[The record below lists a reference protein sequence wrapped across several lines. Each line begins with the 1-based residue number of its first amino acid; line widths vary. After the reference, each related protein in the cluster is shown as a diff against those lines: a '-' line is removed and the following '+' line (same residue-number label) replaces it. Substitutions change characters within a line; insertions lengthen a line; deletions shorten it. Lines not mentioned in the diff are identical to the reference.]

1 MEGYQEILKSFE
13 TRDILNGEI
22 WNDVFTDNPKLK
34 PQIRKVLLKIASEFQ
49 GYLGDNIFISD
60 VRFTGSLANYN
71 WSKFS
76 DIDLHCIIDFEQFD
90 PSERELYKE
99 LFNLKKTLFNENHNI
114 RVKGYEVELYA
125 EDITEKHVSSGVYSV
140 LFNDWVHQPIKKK
153 INLDKKFFLKKAD
166 TMMDRIDNLM
176 IDVKD
181 LDIDTALKKIKDFN
195 DKLKKYRKSGLD
207 KGGELSYENMIF
219 KFLRRNGYLEKLFTF
234 KNELMDRKL
243 SL

>member
-22 WNDVFTDNPKLK
+22 WNNVFTDNPVLK

-49 GYLGDNIFISD
+49 GYLGDDVFVSD
-60 VRFTGSLANYN
+60 VRFTGSLANFN

-76 DIDLHCIIDFEQFD
+76 DIDLHVILDYDQFE
-90 PSERELYKE
+90 PSEKELYKE
-99 LFNLKKTLFNENHNI
+99 LFNLKKTLFNENHDI
-114 RVKGYEVELYA
+114 TVKGYEVELYA
-125 EDITEKHVSSGVYSV
+125 EDISEKHVSSGVFSV
-140 LFNDWVHQPIKKK
+140 LYNDWINKPVKKK
-153 INLDKKFFLKKAD
+153 VSIDKKFFLKKAD

-181 LDIDTALKKIKDFN
+181 LDIDTALKKIKNFT

-207 KGGELSYENMIF
+207 SGGELSYENMIF
-219 KFLRRNGYLEKLFTF
+219 KFLRRNGYLDKLNTF
-234 KNELMDRKL
+234 KNQLMDRKL